1 MERYRGSAFFAE
13 FLRSSFLRSDSSRKK
28 KSSMDAVQLTRALVD
43 IESTSGAEAAAGEYL
58 YGYLAALAGRTGGV
72 AERMKVTPQ
81 RFNVLATWG
90 TPVVTMSTHIDTVPP
105 FFASHEDEEFV
116 WGRGSCDAKGIIAAM
131 VAAAERLLEAGTRN
145 FGLLFVVGEEKD
157 SLGSLAAARVNRGSK
172 FLINGEPTENLLALG
187 SKGALR
193 FELIAH
199 GKLAHSAY
207 PELGE
212 SAIEKLLEVLE
223 DVRKISLAS
232 DELLGKST
240 LNIGTIAGG
249 RAPNV
254 IADHAQAELMFR
266 LVGDSGVVR
275 DALVRAVNGRVEV
288 REALC
293 TEAIR
298 MEALDGLKTM
308 VAAFTTDIPNF
319 AGVWG
324 RPLLIG
330 PGSIHVAHTKEER
343 ISKKELNEAV
353 EIYVGMVNKLLAGAA

>member
-1 MERYRGSAFFAE
+1 
-13 FLRSSFLRSDSSRKK
+13 
-28 KSSMDAVQLTRALVD
+28 MDAVQLTRALVD
-43 IESTSGAEAAAGEYL
+43 IESTTGAEARAAEYL
-58 YGYLAALAGRTGGV
+58 YGYLAALAARTSGV
-72 AERMKVTPQ
+72 VERMPVTPQ

-90 TPVVTMSTHIDTVPP
+90 TPVVTLSTHIDTVPP
-105 FFASHEDEEFV
+105 FFASREDDEFL
-116 WGRGSCDAKGIIAAM
+116 WGRGTCDAKGIIAAM
-131 VAAAERLLEAGTRN
+131 VAAAERLLGAGTRN

-157 SLGSLAAARVNRGSK
+157 SLGSLAAAKVNRGSK

-223 DVRKISLAS
+223 DVRKISLPS
-232 DELLGKST
+232 DALLGKST

-254 IADHAQAELMFR
+254 IADSAQAELMFR
-266 LVGDSGVVR
+266 LVGDSAVVR
-275 DALVRAVNGRVEV
+275 DALLKAVRGRIEV

-293 TEAIR
+293 TEALR
-298 MEALDGLKTM
+298 MEALDGLKTT
-308 VAAFTTDIPNF
+308 VVAFTTDIPNF
-319 AGVWG
+319 AGAWG

-330 PGSIHVAHTKEER
+330 PGSIHVAHTSEER
-343 ISKKELNEAV
+343 IAKKELERAV
-353 EIYVGMVNKLLAGAA
+353 GIYADMVQKLQASVA

>member
-1 MERYRGSAFFAE
+1 
-13 FLRSSFLRSDSSRKK
+13 
-28 KSSMDAVQLTRALVD
+28 MDAVQLTRALVD
-43 IESTSGAEAAAGEYL
+43 IESTTGAEAAAAEYL
-58 YGYLAALAGRTGGV
+58 CGYLAALAGRTGGT
-72 AERMKVTPQ
+72 AERMPVTRG
-81 RFNVLATWG
+81 RFNVLASWG
-90 TPVVTMSTHIDTVPP
+90 TPVVTLSTHIDTVPP
-105 FFASHEDEEFV
+105 FFASREDDQFV

-131 VAAAERLLEAGTRN
+131 VAAAERLLATGTRN

-157 SLGSLAAARVNRGSK
+157 SLGSLAAAKINRGSK

-193 FELIAH
+193 FELIAG

-223 DVRKISLAS
+223 DVRRISLPS
-232 DELLGKST
+232 DSLLGKST

-254 IADHAQAELMFR
+254 IADSAQAELMFR
-266 LVGDSGVVR
+266 LVGDSAVVR
-275 DALVRAVNGRVEV
+275 DALIKAARGRVEV

-293 TEAIR
+293 TEPLR
-298 MEALDGLKTM
+298 MEALDGLMTT
-308 VAAFTTDIPNF
+308 VVAFTTDIPNF
-319 AGVWG
+319 AGAWG

-330 PGSIHVAHTKEER
+330 PGSIHVAHTSEER
-343 ISKKELNEAV
+343 IAKKELEEAV
-353 EIYVGMVNKLLAGAA
+353 GIYERMVRELLVGAV